1 MTEHPDLRRPFLLA
15 LMACLALGVGGA
27 SLVGCGDD
35 EEEETTAS
43 DDEGTSGG
51 EDERR
56 TELQQPPGTVE
67 PDDGEWDGDPDEPD
81 EPAQQAEAPA
91 AAAEPEEP
99 GESPWG
105 ASRADQCRVPERRDM
120 SSSAR
125 SRFQEGVRAAAGGNI
140 SAARSA
146 FEGAL
151 SSDRNAYKAAYNLGV
166 LADRQGQENRAL
178 DFYRQAL
185 RIQGDYERAAEGIIT
200 IHLRRRSVPDALAFI
215 APLARRYR
223 TNLHL
228 QSLHAEVLVQAE
240 RYDAAWDAARLALRC
255 DERFVPALTALVKAS
270 LRQGREEL
278 AESILEQAIGIEAN
292 NAELHFIRGTMLREE
307 AGRLRQA
314 MEEFEAAVR
323 LRPDYAEARMALGI
337 QLLAGGRYPE
347 ALTHFEAAATLA
359 PTLVA
364 VHLNLADA
372 YRASKQWEKAKR
384 TFDKVLQMDG
394 NNAQAHFNLGL
405 MFLTAGAEYPGL
417 DELASLQKAQSEF
430 TTYRN
435 LMGPRLPRNDPSEGY
450 LTDLERTIKRTKRRI
465 ERDRQRAERDAR
477 RAANAAATEGGG
489 EGGEGGGTE

>member
-1 MTEHPDLRRPFLLA
+1 MTEHDSLSSLRRAAVLL

-35 EEEETTAS
+35 EEEETTARE
-43 DDEGTSGG
+43 DEGTSGG
-51 EDERR
+51 EAERR
-56 TELQQPPGTVE
+56 ADLEQPPGTVE
-67 PDDGEWDGDPDEPD
+67 PDNGDWDGDPDGPD
-81 EPAQQAEAPA
+81 EPAPTETPA

-105 ASRADQCRVPERRDM
+105 ASRADQCQQPERRDM

-125 SRFQEGVRAAAGGNI
+125 SRFQEGVRAAASGNVA
-140 SAARSA
+140 AARSA

-151 SSDRNAYKAAYNLGV
+151 SADRNAYKAAYNLGV

-215 APLARRYR
+215 APLARRYQ

-228 QSLHAEVLVQAE
+228 QSLHAEVLVQGE

-270 LRQGREEL
+270 LRQGRAEL
-278 AESILEQAIGIEAN
+278 AESILEQALGIETN
-292 NAELHFIRGTMLREE
+292 NAELHFIRGTVLRDQP
-307 AGRLRQA
+307 GRLRNA
-314 MEEFEAAVR
+314 MEEFETAVR

-337 QLLAGGRYPE
+337 QLLAGGRYPQ
-347 ALTHFEAAATLA
+347 ALEHFQAAANLA

-372 YRASKQWEKAKR
+372 YRATKQWEKAKR

-394 NNAQAHFNLGL
+394 NNAQAHFNLAL
-405 MFLTAGAEYPGL
+405 MFLTAGADYPGL

-450 LTDLERTIKRTKRRI
+450 LTDLERTITRTKRRI
-465 ERDRQRAERDAR
+465 ERDAQRAERNAR

-489 EGGEGGGTE
+489 ETE